1 MGLQSEWM
9 LQCYLWHNILSE
21 REKIEQRGEKC
32 RTPVTISAPV
42 SEVTLLS
49 RTFSLSL
56 SLGVFTL
63 QWAWVLLR
71 SSCVCLPLVWS
82 TELDSTFPSG
92 WQPAAVCVCSSCE
105 KVATGETWPCENSR
119 WQTDETWTLIDS
131 ERAINGTY
139 RMPWNQLVAGCS
151 QRVIKSL
158 LNFYLVLLPLPETFD
173 SQIQSSHWWAHA
185 VNLNQSC
192 RNK

>member
-1 MGLQSEWM
+1 MWPSPTQREAMTVAGKRRQWLFFLLLYLFLLLIMQPIHCAHNGPPEWM
-9 LQCYLWHNILSE
+9 NATVLFMTQYPF
-21 REKIEQRGEKC
+21 REGKKIEQRGEKC

-71 SSCVCLPLVWS
+71 SSCVCLPLVRS

-105 KVATGETWPCENSR
+105 KVATGEKHGHVRT
-119 WQTDETWTLIDS
+119 
-131 ERAINGTY
+131 
-139 RMPWNQLVAGCS
+139 
-151 QRVIKSL
+151 
-158 LNFYLVLLPLPETFD
+158 
-173 SQIQSSHWWAHA
+173 A
-185 VNLNQSC
+185 VGKLM
-192 RNK
+192 KHGL